1 MADLIFAGIT
11 TPGQILHGRNAEE
24 VALINWE
31 AATWSDGS
39 NPPGVG
45 GTRLPPEVFDR
56 SYGGRRRSSRHAR
69 HVDTKI
75 KEKKSSKTA
84 TIIKIFIKKYLG
96 RGVEI

>member
-39 NPPGVG
+39 NPPGSKYESEVRGCHRKFLTARTG
-45 GTRLPPEVFDR
+45 GDAEVP
-56 SYGGRRRSSRHAR
+56 
-69 HVDTKI
+69 DTPVTWTLK
-75 KEKKSSKTA
+75 
-84 TIIKIFIKKYLG
+84 
-96 RGVEI
+96 

>member
-39 NPPGVG
+39 NPPGIEIR
-45 GTRLPPEVFDR
+45 TPEVRGWHRKFSTAR
-56 SYGGRRRSSRHAR
+56 TGG
-69 HVDTKI
+69 D
-75 KEKKSSKTA
+75 
-84 TIIKIFIKKYLG
+84 
-96 RGVEI
+96 VEVTDAPVTWTLK